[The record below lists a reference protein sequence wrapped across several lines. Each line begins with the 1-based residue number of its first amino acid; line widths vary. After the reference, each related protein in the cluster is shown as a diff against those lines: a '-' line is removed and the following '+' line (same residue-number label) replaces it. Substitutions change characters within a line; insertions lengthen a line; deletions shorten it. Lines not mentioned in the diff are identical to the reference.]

1 MQSHSE
7 KGLGTNVSSLGRKSP
22 TSKPCSLEDS
32 LETLSKATPDVY
44 TRSQPHPQGYSNP
57 RPWCDAGEQGA
68 GRSQHGHCRGRQ
80 DRESDRSRD
89 PSATLGSH
97 PHLLEE
103 EVSGVLPH
111 PHPSPNSS
119 CTWQSDRPGLTFL
132 PSAAYRGHQPGTEY
146 PLNSSGSPRAA
157 PCTEFTCTVV
167 TAGELC
173 QQRECP
179 SDRAQVGADKVQ
191 ATGGQSPAFHGALPT
206 APARGPILHPAPPM
220 ASSREPRCT
229 PSQPLRLAQVAYA
242 SALLEAPS
250 LPPPPP
256 PSPGLLWAPF
266 T

>member
-1 MQSHSE
+1 MCTQVCRCEYLTSQTPLKELIKPRRARTGDPGALARSPPAMQSHSE

-97 PHLLEE
+97 LHLLEE

-132 PSAAYRGHQPGTEY
+132 PSAAY
-146 PLNSSGSPRAA
+146 
-157 PCTEFTCTVV
+157 
-167 TAGELC
+167 
-173 QQRECP
+173 
-179 SDRAQVGADKVQ
+179 
-191 ATGGQSPAFHGALPT
+191 
-206 APARGPILHPAPPM
+206 
-220 ASSREPRCT
+220 
-229 PSQPLRLAQVAYA
+229 
-242 SALLEAPS
+242 
-250 LPPPPP
+250 
-256 PSPGLLWAPF
+256 
-266 T
+266 